1 MTKEERLLAIK
12 EKLKARAKK
21 LHPDDSEAQNRY
33 VFGTLHN
40 IKERMKRA

>member
-1 MTKEERLLAIK
+1 MTREERLLAIK
-12 EKLKARAKK
+12 ERLRARAKK